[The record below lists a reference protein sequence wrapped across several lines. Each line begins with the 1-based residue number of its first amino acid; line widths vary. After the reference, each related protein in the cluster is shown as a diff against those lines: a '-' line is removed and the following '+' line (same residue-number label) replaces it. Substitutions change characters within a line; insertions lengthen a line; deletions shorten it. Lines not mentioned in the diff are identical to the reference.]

1 MQSLLYQNA
10 AMLSKPDALKA
21 LRASFK
27 KERVVML
34 PDIYALLGTTSRM
47 SAFRR
52 LRDLN
57 YLSSFSHVGRYYTL
71 PGVTNF
77 DPQGLW
83 FYEEVGFSR
92 FGNLKETVIHLVD
105 QSVAGKTHEELEK
118 QLHLRVHNT
127 LLDLVHSGKIARE
140 ALEGVFVYL
149 SICADRA
156 QQQLVRRREGVGDT
170 AQDVLPDGIVI
181 EVLAEIIRGNRV
193 QIDQSAILSRLAQ
206 KGIRITALQLNQLCI
221 RLDLKKT
228 LGFPS

>member
-1 MQSLLYQNA
+1 
-10 AMLSKPDALKA
+10 MLSKPDALKA

-34 PDIYALLGTTSRM
+34 PDITAVLGTTSRM

-57 YLSSFSHVGRYYTL
+57 YLSSFSHAGRYYTL
-71 PGVTNF
+71 PTVANF

-83 FYEEVGFSR
+83 FYEDVGFSR
-92 FGNLKETVIHLVD
+92 FGHLKETVIHLVD

-118 QLHLRVHNT
+118 QLRLRVHNT
-127 LLDLVHSGKIARE
+127 LLDLVRAGKIARE
-140 ALEGVFVYL
+140 AFEGVFVYL
-149 SICADRA
+149 SIRSDGA
-156 QQQLVRRREGVGDT
+156 QQQRVRRREGVSV
-170 AQDVLPDGIVI
+170 QDVLPDGIVI

-193 QIDQSAILSRLAQ
+193 QIDQSALLSRLAQ
-206 KGIRITALQLNQLCI
+206 RGIRISALQLKQLCT
-221 RLDLKKT
+221 RLGLKKT

>member
-1 MQSLLYQNA
+1 
-10 AMLSKPDALKA
+10 MLSKSDALKA
-21 LRASFK
+21 LRAFFK
-27 KERVVML
+27 KKQLAML

-52 LRDLN
+52 LRELG

-71 PGVTNF
+71 PTMANF

-118 QLHLRVHNT
+118 QLRLRVHNT
-127 LLDLVHSGKIARE
+127 LLDLVRSDKIARE
-140 ALEGVFVYL
+140 VFEGVFVYF
-149 SICADRA
+149 SIRTDRA
-156 QQQLVRRREGVGDT
+156 QQQLARRREGVGDSV
-170 AQDVLPDGIVI
+170 QDVLPDGIVI
-181 EVLAEIIRGNRV
+181 EVLAEIIRSNRV
-193 QIDQSAILSRLAQ
+193 QIDQNDIITRLAAR
-206 KGIRITALQLNQLCI
+206 GIRITASQLNQLCT

-228 LGFPS
+228 PGFAQ